1 MSELEKMMGSLPKL
15 VYEKANGELFVVG
28 FQSQPMNENINSLNW
43 AAKYFDKMIE
53 LYCGENNEDEYNR
66 ELVYLYK
73 KIRNLVMDFP
83 ITITESRKFLEQ
95 LCSEDIVHVS
105 KQVEMYKYV
114 RSIYSNYK

>member
-28 FQSQPMNENINSLNW
+28 FQSQPINENINSLNW

-73 KIRNLVMDFP
+73 KFEIL
-83 ITITESRKFLEQ
+83 L
-95 LCSEDIVHVS
+95 
-105 KQVEMYKYV
+105 
-114 RSIYSNYK
+114 